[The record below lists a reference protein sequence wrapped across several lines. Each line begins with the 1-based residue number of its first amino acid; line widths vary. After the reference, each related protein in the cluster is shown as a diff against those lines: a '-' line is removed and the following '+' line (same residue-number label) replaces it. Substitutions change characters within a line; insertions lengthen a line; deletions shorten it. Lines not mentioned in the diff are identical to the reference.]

1 MAGRLEGRHV
11 LVTGGARGIGAA
23 IAGKALVEGA
33 LVSIID
39 VDETA
44 GRELLAGLGAE
55 TRACFSAGDVRR
67 ASDIARGLD
76 AATRLFGPVSG
87 LVNNAGRNVYA
98 DPVTM
103 TEQEW
108 EDVFAVDLKSAWLA
122 ARAVLP
128 AMKAA
133 NKGAIVN
140 IASLHADMTYPGMF
154 PYAAAK
160 SGLVGLTRSLA
171 LEVGQWQVRV
181 NALSPGYV
189 ETALVAEFFGRNDAS
204 LREKVLA
211 AHPMRRMG
219 SPEEIANCAI
229 FLLSDEASFVTGA
242 NWRVDGGPAYYRPG
256 ARSSTG
262 RGRRRALTGGATIS
276 AGGSSPLSAANS
288 TGSCEQNSFTSP
300 IVSRARLRRRAR
312 LARRAAPS
320 TLARLSNARMA
331 IGSARPVSTSER
343 WR

>member
-1 MAGRLEGRHV
+1 MAGRIEGQHV

-23 IAGKALVEGA
+23 IAAKALAEGA
-33 LVSIID
+33 RVSIID
-39 VDETA
+39 LDEATGA
-44 GRELLAGLGAE
+44 ELLVALGAGKRVFFA
-55 TRACFSAGDVRR
+55 TGDVRL
-67 ASDIARGLD
+67 ASDIARALE
-76 AATRLFGPVSG
+76 AATKVFGPVTG

-98 DPVTM
+98 DPAAM

-171 LEVGQWQVRV
+171 LEVGQWQIRV

-189 ETALVAEFFGRNDAS
+189 ETALVTEFFARNDAS
-204 LREKVLA
+204 LRDKVLEV
-211 AHPMRRMG
+211 HPMRRMG
-219 SPEEIANCAI
+219 SPAEIANCAV
-229 FLLSDEASFVTGA
+229 FLLSDDASFVTGA
-242 NWRVDGGPAYYRPG
+242 NWRVDGGLG
-256 ARSSTG
+256 ARF
-262 RGRRRALTGGATIS
+262 
-276 AGGSSPLSAANS
+276 AG
-288 TGSCEQNSFTSP
+288 
-300 IVSRARLRRRAR
+300 
-312 LARRAAPS
+312 
-320 TLARLSNARMA
+320 
-331 IGSARPVSTSER
+331 
-343 WR
+343 